1 MVGRWEVEQNEAM
14 NFPDP
19 TFSDPT
25 LGSQVT
31 DVQRDRAV
39 EYLQQAFAT
48 GAIDA
53 EIFEDRLATALTS
66 STRGELNSSL
76 RGIARVASHPD
87 NLVPAPF
94 ARPPV
99 VNSAENIGAGF
110 THLSGFIFPFF
121 LGPVIVKAVAR
132 PGSRMW
138 LEAGRALSFQLT
150 AITTAIVLLTV
161 MGILGLEGPLFFLGV
176 VGWLIS
182 TTLLAVRAFQGLNS
196 TSGIERLLPFKP
208 PQEKRHIGH

>member
-1 MVGRWEVEQNEAM
+1 MSL
-14 NFPDP
+14 PDP
-19 TFSDPT
+19 MYPDPT

-53 EIFEDRLATALTS
+53 DVFEDRLATALTS
-66 STRGELNSSL
+66 STRSELNSSL
-76 RGIARVASHPD
+76 RGIARVASHPAT
-87 NLVPAPF
+87 APF
-94 ARPPV
+94 ARPQV

-121 LGPVIVKAVAR
+121 LGPVIVKAVAK
-132 PGSRMW
+132 PGSRLW

-150 AITTAIVLLTV
+150 AITTALVLMTV
-161 MGILGLEGPLFFLGV
+161 MAILGVGSTLFFLGI

-208 PQEKRHIGH
+208 PRQNQQIGH

>member
-1 MVGRWEVEQNEAM
+1 MSFSDPV
-14 NFPDP
+14 FP
-19 TFSDPT
+19 DPT

-31 DVQRDRAV
+31 EVQRDRAV

-53 EIFEDRLATALTS
+53 ETFEDRLATALTA
-66 STRGELNSSL
+66 STRAELNSSL
-76 RGIARVASHPD
+76 RGIARVVSALDH
-87 NLVPAPF
+87 LPAAPM
-94 ARPPV
+94 ARPQV
-99 VNSAENIGAGF
+99 VNSAENVAAGF

-132 PGSRMW
+132 PGSRLW

-150 AITTAIVLLTV
+150 AITTALVIGTLMTLL
-161 MGILGLEGPLFFLGV
+161 GIGGSVFFLGV
-176 VGWLIS
+176 IGWLITS
-182 TTLLAVRAFQGLNS
+182 TLLAVRAFQGQNS

-208 PQEKRHIGH
+208 PREDRQIGR